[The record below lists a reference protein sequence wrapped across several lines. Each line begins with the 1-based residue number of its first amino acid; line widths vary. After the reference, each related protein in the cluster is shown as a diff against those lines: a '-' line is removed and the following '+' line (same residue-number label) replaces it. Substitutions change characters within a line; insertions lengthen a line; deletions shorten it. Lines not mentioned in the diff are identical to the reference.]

1 MISTL
6 VAVPP
11 DPGCGRERDLTLLYD
26 RSLTDRFVTREDLR
40 DVIALC
46 TNGMVL
52 VSEGYEDEV
61 RVQNLLALIRIGW
74 KGYRHTQTVPYQI
87 LRDLGTEARPA
98 HPPEDVGTMVNQ
110 ARQMLAEAARQ
121 GVSDIHLVLD
131 GTGRMGTVLMRLYGD
146 LREARQMKLHEAE
159 ELAGVIYGVMA
170 EEGEGHYNPA
180 APQKARIGTRG
191 GHLPP
196 DLHGV
201 RIQSTPILG
210 GSLMVLRLLPRDIGV
225 EADSLTDAL
234 CGLGYTPEQGT
245 QMSRLLDHDS
255 GITVISGPTGSG
267 KSTTLVA
274 ALKSLRTREHA
285 RHLLTLEDP
294 PEYQI
299 DGVRQ
304 IPVQHDD
311 WGRHIEDVMRLDP
324 DIVMVGEV
332 RSREAALGTLQV
344 ANTGHLVLTTVHAN
358 SAWKILARLHDLCDK
373 PENQTLLYDPSVL
386 RGLVAQRLVQTL
398 CPGCCLPL
406 EPDDPSIPAQDAE
419 ILRSLLRERWAW
431 TRRRG
436 PGCPK
441 CQTGGSPLPGISGR
455 SVVAEV
461 VATTRDRLQ
470 HARAEGIERAE
481 QAWRRHPDSLTM
493 ARHWLL
499 RFASGEVEYA
509 SRGGLDL
516 VLEEEAEWSF
526 GRMGGVV

>member
-1 MISTL
+1 MMEVS
-6 VAVPP
+6 P
-11 DPGCGRERDLTLLYD
+11 DSGCDRERDLPLLYD
-26 RSLTDRFVTREDLR
+26 RSLTNRFVTREDLR

-46 TNGMVL
+46 TNGVVL
-52 VSEGYEDEV
+52 VSEGYQDEV

-74 KGYRHTQTVPYQI
+74 KGYRRTHPVPYQV
-87 LRDLGTEARPA
+87 LRDLGSETRPA
-98 HPPEDVGTMVNQ
+98 CPPEDVGAMVNQ

-121 GVSDIHLVLD
+121 EVSDIHLVLD
-131 GTGRMGTVLMRLYGD
+131 GAGRMGTVLMRLYGD
-146 LREARQMKLHEAE
+146 LREVRQMKLHEAE

-196 DLHGV
+196 GLHGV
-201 RIQSTPILG
+201 RIQSAPILG
-210 GSLMVLRLLPRDIGV
+210 GSMMVLRLLPRDIGV
-225 EADSLTDAL
+225 EGDTLSDAL
-234 CGLGYTPEQGT
+234 CGLGYTPEQGI
-245 QMSRLLDHDS
+245 QMSRLLDHAS

-274 ALKSLRTREHA
+274 ALKSLRTRQHT

-299 DGVRQ
+299 EGVRQ

-332 RSREAALGTLQV
+332 RSREGAIGTLQV

-386 RGLVAQRLVQTL
+386 RGLVAQRLVQKL
-398 CPGCCLPL
+398 CPHCSLPL
-406 EPDDPSIPAQDAE
+406 EPDDPSIPAQDVE
-419 ILRSLLRERWAW
+419 VLRTLLGHRWAQA
-431 TRRRG
+431 RRRG
-436 PGCPK
+436 PGCPM
-441 CQTGGSPLPGISGR
+441 CQAGEGPLPGIAGR

-461 VATTRDRLQ
+461 VTTTRDLLH
-470 HARAEGIERAE
+470 HARAEGVEQAE
-481 QAWRRHPDSLTM
+481 EAWRRHPNSLTM

-499 RFASGEVEYA
+499 RFAQGEVEYA
-509 SRGGLDL
+509 SRWGLDL
-516 VLEEEAEWSF
+516 VLEEETDWSF
-526 GRMGGVV
+526 GRVGGDT